1 MYEYLITFVNTQKAI
16 KPITKLSSP

>member
-1 MYEYLITFVNTQKAI
+1 VNTQKAI